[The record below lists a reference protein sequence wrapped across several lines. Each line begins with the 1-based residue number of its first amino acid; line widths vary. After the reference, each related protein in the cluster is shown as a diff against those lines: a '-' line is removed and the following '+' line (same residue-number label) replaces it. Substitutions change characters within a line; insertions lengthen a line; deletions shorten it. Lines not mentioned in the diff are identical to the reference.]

1 MLWGCRAW
9 CRGAQVPRW
18 FRGEGTEVCRV
29 SVEAIVVEVVQTSC
43 KDERCRYV
51 GAEVQRSRG
60 QGVQGSRGSQVPR
73 CPGAVVQS
81 EMRRCRDAEMQ
92 RGRGAELQWC
102 R

>member
-1 MLWGCRAW
+1 M
-9 CRGAQVPRW
+9 PRW

-60 QGVQGSRGSQVPR
+60 PEVQRFRRVQKCRG
-73 CPGAVVQS
+73 
-81 EMRRCRDAEMQ
+81 
-92 RGRGAELQWC
+92 GAEEQVK
-102 R
+102 RYKVV